1 LKVHGVQ
8 RLDDV
13 VVQVLVAAIPIERGD
28 QRAQLC
34 GEARVVGLEPRAQH
48 ALGLVLSRGVGV
60 LVKLQFSVCPS
71 HHPDDSAAVLSIPGP
86 NGP

>member
-1 LKVHGVQ
+1 M
-8 RLDDV
+8 
-13 VVQVLVAAIPIERGD
+13 QVLVAAIPIERGD